1 MDKICNICGKP
12 YQSDSVS
19 SKYCSHN
26 CRKAAIRMRYNPVGA
41 RCRTCG
47 SALADG
53 RQWWCLDCLLR
64 DYKRNKSAQAYHRLE
79 NRGYTKESIILE
91 IKKRGIT

>member
-1 MDKICNICGKP
+1 MDKICNICGKS
-12 YQSDSVS
+12 YQSNYAC
-19 SKYCSHN
+19 SKYCSNN
-26 CRKAAIRMRYNPVGA
+26 CRKIATRNQYKSVKRK
-41 RCRTCG
+41 CDTCG
-47 SALADG
+47 DILPDG
-53 RQWWCLDCLLR
+53 RQRWCIDCLLR